1 MMNKTPTGCNE
12 EPGLMPY
19 GPCNWG
25 TVLASKI
32 LKGIEI
38 LSLWRPLVEGG
49 NIMGFEAS
57 ETWS

>member
-1 MMNKTPTGCNE
+1 
-12 EPGLMPY
+12 MPY
-19 GPCNWG
+19 DPRDWS

-38 LSLWRPLVEGG
+38 LSLWRPLGEGR